1 MCDLAMSKTILV
13 TGSRGVIGSKLCK
26 RLIEK
31 GYEVLGTRREGQE
44 PQTKQKEFVI
54 KPWKEINLGHIVPDF
69 IIHLAGSYSTKMD
82 NSSIR
87 NTLDSNVG
95 LATSLATLTRN
106 FQIPIIAAG
115 TFMEKYPGP
124 EGISYY
130 AASKISS
137 KDVLLQATALG
148 GSSFHYVYL
157 YDTYSLD
164 TRRNKF
170 VDLLWNHK
178 PGDQPLLASAGS
190 QIQDLVYLD
199 DVVEGLS
206 GLLRDVNSHKSDFQ
220 EWQIRTNRALSLRQI
235 ASKIE
240 NCRKIELNILWGS
253 LPYRFRESF
262 SLWDC
267 AKNIQILEP
276 LLTFEQGLNL
286 MLSESTL

>member
-1 MCDLAMSKTILV
+1 MSN
-13 TGSRGVIGSKLCK
+13 
-26 RLIEK
+26 
-31 GYEVLGTRREGQE
+31 EV
-44 PQTKQKEFVI
+44 KS
-54 KPWKEINLGHIVPDF
+54 D
-69 IIHLAGSYSTKMD
+69 IISYS
-82 NSSIR
+82 NSSSPS
-87 NTLDSNVG
+87 SNKWSV
-95 LATSLATLTRN
+95 
-106 FQIPIIAAG
+106 
-115 TFMEKYPGP
+115 
-124 EGISYY
+124 
-130 AASKISS
+130 ASKISS

-148 GSSFHYVYL
+148 GSSFHYVYW

-190 QIQDLVYLD
+190 QIQDIVYLD

-276 LLTFEQGLNL
+276 LLTFEPGLNL